1 MKAINLGLSVMWGDC
16 NIGAKECYEAGTLYS
31 WKEIIPEV
39 NHLTSLR
46 APVAIPSSMKI
57 DLAEKLY
64 GHGWQIPTID
74 HIIELMENCE
84 FEFAL
89 MGKALRVTGPN
100 KNSILLPLAG
110 NEDRL
115 GNKVR
120 GGFYWSSTK
129 ASEDCNSAYQ
139 LHISDSQVIYGYNLM
154 TVCQSVRPVYC
165 PTDNVKNYNKVAKPV
180 LYTKADYNYVIS
192 QLTKLCKELN
202 ITFKISDLKKANR
215 NIIDKVR
222 TVEQF
227 QTFELNPQNALG
239 HGNITFIYIKDQR
252 LVGILIE
259 KASEEYIN
267 SVRNSGMVY
276 GIILGSG
283 TITYGADNR
292 TDTIVDLKPDE
303 IYVRLF

>member
-110 NEDRL
+110 NEDRF

-154 TVCQSVRPVYC
+154 TVCQSIRPVYC
-165 PTDNVKNYNKVAKPV
+165 PTDNVKNYNKVANPV
-180 LYTKADYNYVIS
+180 LYTKADYNYIIS
-192 QLTKLCKELN
+192 QLTKLCEELN

>member
-1 MKAINLGLSVMWGDC
+1 MQAFDLGLSVMWGDC
-16 NIGAKECYEAGTLYS
+16 NIGAKECYENGSLYS
-31 WKEIIPEV
+31 WKEIAPEV
-39 NHLTSLR
+39 DRLSALR
-46 APVAIPSSMKI
+46 ASVAIPSSMKS
-57 DLAEKLY
+57 DLAERLY
-64 GHGWQIPTID
+64 GPGWQIPTIE

-89 MGKALRVTGPN
+89 MGKALRVIGPN
-100 KNSILLPLAG
+100 GNSILLPLAG
-110 NEDRL
+110 NEDRF
-115 GNKVR
+115 GNKVK

-139 LHISDSQVIYGYNLM
+139 LHISDNQVIYGYNLM
-154 TVCQSVRPVYC
+154 TVYQSVRPVFC
-165 PTDNVKNYNKVAKPV
+165 PTDNDRNFNKVANPI
-180 LYTKADYNYVIS
+180 LYNKANYAYIMS
-192 QLTKLCKELN
+192 QLTKLCNELH
-202 ITFKISDLKKANR
+202 IPFRLSDVKKANR
-215 NIIDKVR
+215 NIIDKIK
-222 TVEQF
+222 TVDHF
-227 QTFELNPQNALG
+227 QIFEINPQNALG
-239 HGNITFIYIKDQR
+239 HGNITFVYIKDQK